1 MGTVVRS
8 WRLHRR
14 TGHTFTELAA
24 AINPIIRG
32 WQQYYGAF
40 YRSALHGLLS
50 RINAYLLRWIRRK
63 YERLRSFTKAKVCWR
78 RVTVRCPRLF
88 AHWRW
93 TGPAAPGDQGDKSRM
108 NREVHV
114 RIRGSRE

>member
-1 MGTVVRS
+1 V
-8 WRLHRR
+8 
-14 TGHTFTELAA
+14 
-24 AINPIIRG
+24 
-32 WQQYYGAF
+32 
-40 YRSALHGLLS
+40 HGLLS

-114 RIRGSRE
+114 RIRGSRECNSPG